1 MKKNQQ
7 QQQQQTKN
15 KQRKQTYITKAGN
28 TCDKKKAE
36 YKSDHHLTL
45 LLSLSSWRYII

>member
-1 MKKNQQ
+1 MKNKKQK
-7 QQQQQTKN
+7 QQTKN

-36 YKSDHHLTL
+36 DKSDHHFTL